1 MNVGFLGVSHPHAE
15 GRKFA
20 VNKLSCNVL
29 GVCENNESIFKRFIE
44 NTAYPAFKSQ
54 KELLENEN
62 LDLVI
67 IEGRN
72 KENYE
77 NALLCIEYKKPFLIE
92 KPGGANISQIHEIQ
106 KSATQNNVFH
116 QVGYHMRYSPS
127 VLYTKQQL
135 SNKQIGN
142 IHTVRFHASVQKP
155 WLTNEWFCDPDD
167 RGGLVFLDCCHMI
180 DLIYFLLGD
189 LQLISGDIIKRTDV
203 QEHPYEDNAT
213 FLLRSNDTL
222 IAGDCCGW
230 ETNDWIETWNIE
242 MYGDEGTLLLGVHP
256 PRINLYKKD
265 ENNNYS
271 WTKWEQLDFDGNL
284 NYFYEL
290 QDVLNFLK
298 NGNETMGCT
307 ISEAYKTAELIEKAY
322 QNCGL

>member
-29 GVCENNESIFKRFIE
+29 GVCENNESILKRFIE
-44 NTAYPAFKSQ
+44 NTAYPTFKSQ

-92 KPGGANISQIHEIQ
+92 KPGGANINQIHEIQ

-142 IHTVRFHASVQKP
+142 IHTARFHASVQKP
-155 WLTNEWFCDPDD
+155 WLTNKWFCDPDD

-180 DLIYFLLGD
+180 DLIYFL
-189 LQLISGDIIKRTDV
+189 
-203 QEHPYEDNAT
+203 
-213 FLLRSNDTL
+213 
-222 IAGDCCGW
+222 
-230 ETNDWIETWNIE
+230 
-242 MYGDEGTLLLGVHP
+242 
-256 PRINLYKKD
+256 
-265 ENNNYS
+265 
-271 WTKWEQLDFDGNL
+271 
-284 NYFYEL
+284 
-290 QDVLNFLK
+290 
-298 NGNETMGCT
+298 
-307 ISEAYKTAELIEKAY
+307 
-322 QNCGL
+322 